1 MVEAWVIQKDSYPV
15 PLADY
20 VISNRIQYGP
30 VFAWWVP
37 YTLKKR
43 IAIISDIKSKYW
55 NKTHNYGIQA
65 PNNVKEA
72 KSIDQENGN

>member
-1 MVEAWVIQKDSYPV
+1 MDGSGDWVPIKDIKDSYPV

-20 VISNRIQYGP
+20 AIPNILQDEP

-43 IAIISDIKSKYW
+43 IAIIRNTKSQYW
-55 NKTHNYGIQA
+55 KKIHKYGIQV
-65 PNNVKEA
+65 PNNVK
-72 KSIDQENGN
+72 